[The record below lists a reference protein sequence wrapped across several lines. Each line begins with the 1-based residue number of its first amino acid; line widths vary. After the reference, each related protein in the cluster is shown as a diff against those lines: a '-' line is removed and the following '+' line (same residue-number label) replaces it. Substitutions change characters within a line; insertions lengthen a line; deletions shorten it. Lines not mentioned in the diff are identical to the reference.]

1 MQSEKKRC
9 ASIMEKQPFL
19 LLIKVLI
26 LQYIAESEI
35 IKKTLNLF
43 ANFYEDTVA
52 KYGLLKIKALKNFID
67 QKLV

>member
-1 MQSEKKRC
+1 
-9 ASIMEKQPFL
+9 MEKQPFL